1 MNESLGGLVNIVI
14 ISVFIVIAMGYIA
27 FNVNYTKAFRM
38 KDKIITVYDKYD
50 GNCDINS
57 PCSDEIKEYA
67 REIGYSA
74 KDFFSD
80 NNFEGKKFSGDDE
93 IYSSSEYEKID
104 NLYVRKKVYNK
115 KCNGKADGVY
125 SYDYEEYHYNIVTK
139 VNLSL
144 PIIDKFM
151 GFDFLYVDG
160 NTNLIKGY
168 NCSVN
173 NGLTN

>member
-80 NNFEGKKFSGDDE
+80 NNSGL
-93 IYSSSEYEKID
+93 K
-104 NLYVRKKVYNK
+104 
-115 KCNGKADGVY
+115 
-125 SYDYEEYHYNIVTK
+125 
-139 VNLSL
+139 
-144 PIIDKFM
+144 
-151 GFDFLYVDG
+151 
-160 NTNLIKGY
+160 
-168 NCSVN
+168 
-173 NGLTN
+173 